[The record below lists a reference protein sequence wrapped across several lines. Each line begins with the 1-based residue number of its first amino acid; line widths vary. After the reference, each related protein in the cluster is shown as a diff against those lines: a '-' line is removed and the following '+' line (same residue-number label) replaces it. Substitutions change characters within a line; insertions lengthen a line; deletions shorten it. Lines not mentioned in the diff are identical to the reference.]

1 MWTNHTACR
10 TEQCNYDDGDC
21 DRGCKDEGDVCL
33 TIYSYWAVLLGTTQ
47 YKFSHDHMCSAVWPI
62 IADYLKLPQNI
73 TCQLEFNNTDYNN
86 DGMTNFR
93 EFVVLEIQLVM
104 ESDSWMERATQM
116 NCSSC
121 VGVAN
126 YNI

>member
-21 DRGCKDEGDVCL
+21 DRGCKDEG
-33 TIYSYWAVLLGTTQ
+33 TTQ
-47 YKFSHDHMCSAVWPI
+47 YQFSHDHMCSAVWPI

-93 EFVVLEIQLVM
+93 EFVVLGIQLVM
-104 ESDSWMERATQM
+104 DSDNWMERATQL

-121 VGVAN
+121 IGVAN